1 MASTSE
7 DDDEKDEE
15 DNGDEDD
22 GCCDSARRVNQLL
35 KRLADHERLA
45 EEQQVR
51 IEGLKLDLVREKKLN
66 DILIDQVILLKTSPG
81 DVESEGP

>member
-7 DDDEKDEE
+7 DDEKDEE
-15 DNGDEDD
+15 DNGDEDG

-51 IEGLKLDLVREKKLN
+51 IEGLKFDLVRERKLN
-66 DILIDQVILLKTSPG
+66 DILIDQVILLKT
-81 DVESEGP
+81 DNQ